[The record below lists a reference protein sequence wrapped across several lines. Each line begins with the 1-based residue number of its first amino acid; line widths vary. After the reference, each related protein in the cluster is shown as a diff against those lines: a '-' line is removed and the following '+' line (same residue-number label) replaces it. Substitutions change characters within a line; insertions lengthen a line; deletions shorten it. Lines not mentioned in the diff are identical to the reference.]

1 MSVDVDE
8 WGPCLS
14 PGALDGGIGVS
25 EVCEV
30 LVLSTVLLL
39 LMYLMYRCW
48 SSFPGIFVFP
58 STSTSTSTST
68 HVVPAKTILISN
80 LLVLLSCRVNATG
93 ISGADPHPYW
103 LGLGRLHT

>member
-58 STSTSTSTST
+58 STSTST

-80 LLVLLSCRVNATG
+80 LLVFFLAERTLLVHQEQTRIC
-93 ISGADPHPYW
+93 I
-103 LGLGRLHT
+103 GLAEDVFIRSRP